1 MVHIQSFFSS
11 ASLKKILLVGS
22 AAIFLLLLISSPGIS
37 VTEPGSPEFMRIPP
51 EYGEVIYQYN
61 QKSSNQ
67 LFIIG
72 TSHRDS
78 LTRMNG
84 RDTPRVQAEVYKIGE
99 WLIQNRGLK
108 LLLPEGFFR
117 TGREKIE
124 KETGISAG
132 KEIKGQESLDLKVL
146 EKKLG
151 DNKTFVN
158 AEMLLKENYPLYL
171 KQIEDRNL
179 YFAVSQGIQK
189 LVNCRNNPGNYLLVK
204 SELDYLQ
211 DRRTAALLQKI
222 PEAVQDE
229 FSQGNIGD
237 RKAFLTIGMNH
248 IYNIIKYLSENR
260 IAICSPPFASIQCE
274 DYTAELNLV
283 KENFGVCIILPR
295 TLVKDQQ
302 VLKIN
307 GLDNIVVDYRNQ
319 FSTGS
324 SVPSP

>member
-1 MVHIQSFFSS
+1 MP
-11 ASLKKILLVGS
+11 LRRILL
-22 AAIFLLLLISSPGIS
+22 AACVVLLPFLLSSPCAVFAVDS
-37 VTEPGSPEFMRIPP
+37 TPLKLTRIPP
-51 EYGEVIYQYN
+51 DYGEIIYQYN

-99 WLIQNRGLK
+99 WLIQNGGVK
-108 LLLPEGFFR
+108 LLLAEGFFR
-117 TGREKIE
+117 NGPEKIE
-124 KETGISAG
+124 KEMKRNTLEKGN
-132 KEIKGQESLDLKVL
+132 KEPESLDLKAL

-158 AEMLLKENYPLYL
+158 TEILLKENYPLYL
-171 KQIEDRNL
+171 KQIEDRTL
-179 YFAVSQGIQK
+179 YFAVSRGIQK
-189 LVNCRNNPGNYLLVK
+189 LVNCRNNPGDYLLVK

-222 PEAVQDE
+222 PEAIQDE

-274 DYTAELNLV
+274 DYIAELNLV

-307 GLDNIVVDYRNQ
+307 GLDNIVMDYRNQ